1 MVTLDVV
8 DVVKVSGLV
17 LVDFVPVIVDIPVPV
32 PVPVSVPVVTAPPP
46 PVEPTTV
53 AVIVSCVLGT
63 APCTPSQTP

>member
-1 MVTLDVV
+1 MVTLDVA

-17 LVDFVPVIVDIPVPV
+17 LVDFVPVIADIPV
-32 PVPVSVPVVTAPPP
+32 PVPVSVPVATTPP

-53 AVIVSCVLGT
+53 AVRVSCVFET